1 MVRGRRGMRMRIGKV
16 RGGERE
22 KKRNGAGKGMGKDR
36 KG

>member
-16 RGGERE
+16 RGGEKE
-22 KKRNGAGKGMGKDR
+22 KKRNGTGKGMGKDR